1 MPVRETSTK
10 TILITGAGGQVGK
23 EFRRLLENEKAYKI
37 IFTNREQLPIDNANA
52 VNLFFKENN
61 IDCCINCA
69 AYTAVDRAEAEPDI
83 AFKINGEAAGYLAD
97 ACKNHCAD
105 FYHLSTDYVYNGK
118 SSTPYNE
125 DDPVEPANVY
135 GASKLLGEELALA
148 KNPATVIIR
157 TSWVYSE
164 YGNNFVKT
172 MIRLM
177 GEKESINV
185 VDDQKG
191 SPTYAADIAQTIW
204 SLIISGKEYDGIF
217 NYANKGAITWFQFAS
232 TIKELIS
239 SSCIV
244 NPTTSDQ
251 FKTAATRPSFSVM
264 NTQKIEAL
272 LHQPIPQWDAS
283 LKTCLTRL
291 GQISAH
297 K

>member
-1 MPVRETSTK
+1 MAVPETATK
-10 TILITGAGGQVGK
+10 TILITGADGQVGK

-37 IFTNREQLPIDNANA
+37 IFTNREQLPIDNANV

-69 AYTAVDRAEAEPDI
+69 AYTAVDRAEAEPDV
-83 AFKINGEAAGYLAD
+83 AFKINGEAVGHLAD
-97 ACKNHCAD
+97 ACKNYHAD
-105 FYHLSTDYVYNGK
+105 LYHLSTDYVYNGK
-118 SSTPYNE
+118 SSKPYNE

-177 GEKESINV
+177 GERESINV

-204 SLIISGKEYDGIF
+204 SLIISGKKYKGIF

-239 SSCIV
+239 SGCIIK
-244 NPTTSDQ
+244 PTTSDQ

-272 LHQPIPQWDAS
+272 LHQPIPQWDVS
-283 LKTCLTRL
+283 LRTCLIRL
-291 GQISAH
+291 GLISAH

>member
-1 MPVRETSTK
+1 MPVSKELIK
-10 TILITGAGGQVGK
+10 NVLITGADGQVGK
-23 EFRRLLENEKAYKI
+23 EFKRLLENEKTYKI
-37 IFTNREQLPIDNANA
+37 IFTSREQLPIDNVAA
-52 VNLFFKENN
+52 VNLFFKKNN
-61 IDCCINCA
+61 IDYCINCA
-69 AYTAVDRAEAEPDI
+69 AYTAVDKAESEPDK
-83 AFKINGEAAGYLAD
+83 AFKINGTAVGYLAD

-118 SSTPYNE
+118 SSIPYKE
-125 DDPVEPANVY
+125 DDLVDPTNVY

-172 MIRLM
+172 MVRLM

-204 SLIISGKEYDGIF
+204 TMVTSGKENKGVF

-232 TIKELIS
+232 AIKDQIS
-239 SSCIV
+239 SGCIV

-264 NTQKIEAL
+264 NTKKIQSIL
-272 LHQPIPQWDAS
+272 PKPIPEWTAS
-283 LKTCLTRL
+283 LQSCLYRL
-291 GQISAH
+291 GLVSAH